1 MKLKQKNWI
10 PAFAGMTCLFN
21 MSLACAGPTEHP
33 DAELRSRLIAVIDQA
48 DSFDHRF
55 DAEVWLMDMSARLK
69 PYVADES
76 RRLNFLR
83 LLHAEAKRAKLA
95 PELVLSVIQV
105 ESRFDRYAV
114 SRSGAQGL
122 MQIMPFWLNEIGKP
136 EDNLFDVR
144 TNLRFGCTILK
155 YYLEREKGSMVPAL
169 ARYNGSYGKPDYPY
183 LVINALNKRW
193 YHS

>member
-1 MKLKQKNWI
+1 
-10 PAFAGMTCLFN
+10 MTLCFIGAV
-21 MSLACAGPTEHP
+21 ACAAPTEKP
-33 DAELRSRLIAVIDQA
+33 DAELRARLVAAIRQA
-48 DSFDHRF
+48 DSFDDRF
-55 DAEVWLMDMSARLK
+55 DAEVWLLDMSTRLK
-69 PYVADES
+69 PYVDDES
-76 RRLNFLR
+76 RRLELLR
-83 LLHAEAKRAKLA
+83 LIHAESRRAKLA

-114 SRSGAQGL
+114 SVSGAQGL
-122 MQIMPFWLNEIGKP
+122 MQIMPFWLGEIGQP
-136 EDNLFDVR
+136 QDNLFDLR

-183 LVINALNKRW
+183 RVIEALNKRW